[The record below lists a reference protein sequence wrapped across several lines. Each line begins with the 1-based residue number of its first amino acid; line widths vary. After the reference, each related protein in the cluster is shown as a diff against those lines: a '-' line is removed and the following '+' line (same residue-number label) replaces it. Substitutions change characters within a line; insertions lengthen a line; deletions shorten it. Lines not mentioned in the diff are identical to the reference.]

1 MLQPPIYLDHSATTP
16 VWPEVIADMEPFFS
30 QAYGNPSSMHAAGR
44 KAYAGLQEARQTV
57 ARHLG
62 AKPQEVVF
70 TSGGTESDNS
80 ALRGIALARRQIMG
94 ARRIISTP
102 IEHHAILET
111 LEDLTQIHGF
121 AIDLLPV
128 NGAGLVSPQDLSQA
142 LEEPAAL
149 VSIMLANNEVGT
161 VQPLSE
167 LGTICRAHDTPL
179 HTDAVQAMCKVPIR
193 VDDLGVASLSASA
206 HKFHG
211 PKGIGF
217 LYLRQGTPFLPRQ
230 TGGSHEGGR
239 RAGTEN
245 VPLIKGMAKALN
257 MNQQKAS
264 QEIPRQMELRD
275 QLISAVLAGVKGAY
289 LTGDTQNRLPHHA
302 SFVISGLEAESML
315 IGLDMAG
322 IMASSGSACTS
333 GAHQPSHVL
342 SALGIKAPDSYGAL
356 RFSLGHSTTA
366 SDIAYV
372 SEQLISITGQLRQAM
387 NVS

>member
-1 MLQPPIYLDHSATTP
+1 MLQPPIYLDHSATTA

-44 KAYAGLQEARQTV
+44 KAYAGLQEARLTV
-57 ARHLG
+57 ARHVG

-80 ALRGIALARRQIMG
+80 ALRGIALARRQKMG
-94 ARRIISTP
+94 SRRIISTP
-102 IEHHAILET
+102 IEHHAVLET
-111 LEDLTQIHGF
+111 LEDLAHIHGF
-121 AIDLLPV
+121 VIDLLPV
-128 NGAGLVSPQDLSQA
+128 NESGLVRPQDLNQA
-142 LEEPAAL
+142 LAKSAAL

-161 VQPLSE
+161 VQPLAE
-167 LGTICRAHDTPL
+167 LGAICRAHDTPL
-179 HTDAVQAMCKVPIR
+179 HTDAVQAMCKIPIR

-230 TGGSHEGGR
+230 TGGGHEGGR

-245 VPLIKGMAKALN
+245 VPLIKGMAKAMN
-257 MNQQKAS
+257 MNQQMADR
-264 QEIPRQMELRD
+264 ELPRQRELRD
-275 QLISAVLAGVKGAY
+275 QLISTVLAGVKGAY
-289 LTGDTQNRLPHHA
+289 LTGDTQHRLPHHA

-387 NVS
+387 NVA